1 MDDALKQKLSNKY
14 FYELTFSNK
23 GGLVMPVILEW
34 TYADGTTETERIPV
48 QIWRKNEG
56 KIVKTFMKDK
66 QVTKV
71 QLDPMRETADI
82 NTANNSWP
90 KIPDE
95 PTRFQA
101 FKAKQNG
108 LRATNNSNNPMQK
121 AAEKKDGKKAF

>member
-1 MDDALKQKLSNKY
+1 
-14 FYELTFSNK
+14 
-23 GGLVMPVILEW
+23 
-34 TYADGTTETERIPV
+34 
-48 QIWRKNEG
+48 
-56 KIVKTFMKDK
+56 MKDK
-66 QVTKV
+66 KVAKV

-90 KIPDE
+90 TIADE

-101 FKAKQNG
+101 FKAKQDR